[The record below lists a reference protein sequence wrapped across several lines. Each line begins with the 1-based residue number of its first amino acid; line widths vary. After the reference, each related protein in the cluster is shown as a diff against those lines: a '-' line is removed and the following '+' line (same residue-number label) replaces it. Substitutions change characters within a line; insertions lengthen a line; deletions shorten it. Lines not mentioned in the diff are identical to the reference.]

1 MSFAR
6 QVKRNQDKRKRKNAN
21 KAAKEIKQLMD
32 AMPNGCVECG
42 AEFNPREHPE
52 QLDEW
57 SVKVSPG
64 SAKLTCPD
72 CLVKSAE
79 DDAA

>member
-1 MSFAR
+1 
-6 QVKRNQDKRKRKNAN
+6 
-21 KAAKEIKQLMD
+21 MD

-72 CLVKSAE
+72 CLVKAAE